1 MDWIGNLEENFLVIE
16 ESMTGIRKG
25 PGHGFVSY
33 GSHERDLL
41 HTSILYYL
49 RYLISQHIN
58 LKSEYIQSG

>member
-1 MDWIGNLEENFLVIE
+1 MDGIGNLEENFLVIE

-25 PGHGFVSY
+25 PGHDFVSF

-49 RYLISQHIN
+49 RYLSLN
-58 LKSEYIQSG
+58 T